1 MICWLICWL
10 TNGSQDGTSWSRF
23 LTSRLVP
30 SHKDPIEDQLKGFP
44 ELAGVPAVE
53 IEQLRAKLPP
63 TDDESYRDFFW
74 DVCIGT

>member
-1 MICWLICWL
+1 MVDCWLVDGL
-10 TNGSQDGTSWSRF
+10 QDGTSWSRF

-44 ELAGVPAVE
+44 ELVSVPAGE
-53 IEQLRAKLPP
+53 LERLRAKLPP